1 MICRRAATIKSFIV
15 MDVLERAQ
23 ELEREGHDVV
33 HLEVGEPDFDTPE
46 PIVEAGI
53 EALRRGETHYTHSL
67 GIQEL
72 REAICRYYEEEYGVK
87 GIDPDQVVV
96 TSGSSPAFLM
106 IFGAVLEI
114 GDEIIMSDPTYP
126 CYPNFARFV
135 HAEPVFVKIY
145 EEDGF
150 QFRPED
156 VRKNIS
162 RRTKAVM
169 INSPANPTG
178 HLLDVERIEA
188 LVDTGLWLFS
198 DEIYHG
204 LVYGRQKAPSVLEFT
219 DRCFVWNGFSKL
231 YAMTGWR
238 LGYVIVPREFIR
250 PIQSMAQN
258 FFISANSAAQHAAL
272 VALTDSRV
280 QKAVDRM
287 VGLYDE
293 RRRFMVSRL
302 REIGFGIAHEPQG
315 AFYIFANC
323 RRFSHDSYKLAF
335 DILENAHVGV
345 TPGIDFGAN
354 GEGFIRFSYA
364 NSINRIAEGLNR
376 IERYLLASWF

>member
-53 EALRRGETHYTHSL
+53 EALRKGETHYTHSL

-204 LVYGRQKAPSVLEFT
+204 LVYGGQKAHSVLEFT

-238 LGYVIVPREFIR
+238 LGYVIVPKEFIR

-272 VALTDSRV
+272 VALTDYRV

-376 IERYLLASWF
+376 IERYLLASRF

>member
-204 LVYGRQKAPSVLEFT
+204 LVYGGQKAHSVLEFT

-238 LGYVIVPREFIR
+238 LGYVIVPKEFIR

-376 IERYLLASWF
+376 IERYLLASRF